1 MKLRSLPLAA
11 LLSVAAPASAANV
24 TVELLTIT
32 FVPAT
37 VTIKAGDSVIWTNT
51 TGIHNVVADDGSF
64 TSGPAKGGTWT
75 YSHTFNTPGEFTYY
89 CVVHA
94 SAATTVGMR
103 GKVIVEENGGT
114 GGNDAPGTL
123 RFSQVNYQVGE
134 GAGNATITVQRING
148 DDGAVGVTYSV
159 TAGTAAAGA
168 DFTATTGTLSW
179 ADNDDDSKTFQ
190 VAINDDGSNEANETI
205 KLALQSPTGGA
216 ALDSRKS
223 ATLTVNDDDGA
234 TDTAPAAPTALLAQ
248 TLTASEIILA
258 WTDNANNETGY
269 RIERKPLGGSF
280 AEIGTAPADATGFTD
295 PGLAEA
301 TFFTYRVRAEGSGGT
316 FSAFSNEAGEATHAT
331 PAPCVPGDSTL
342 CVNNNRFQ
350 VEVDFRTG
358 DGPGTGSAQ
367 PISSAP
373 DSGLFYSF
381 SPSNLEMLVKVLN
394 ACAFDRYWVFYAA
407 TTNVEFTLTVTDTQ
421 TGRVKVY
428 FNPLGRP
435 APPVQDTE
443 AFATCP

>member
-1 MKLRSLPLAA
+1 
-11 LLSVAAPASAANV
+11 VAIS
-24 TVELLTIT
+24 
-32 FVPAT
+32 
-37 VTIKAGDSVIWTNT
+37 
-51 TGIHNVVADDGSF
+51 
-64 TSGPAKGGTWT
+64 
-75 YSHTFNTPGEFTYY
+75 
-89 CVVHA
+89 
-94 SAATTVGMR
+94 
-103 GKVIVEENGGT
+103 
-114 GGNDAPGTL
+114 
-123 RFSQVNYQVGE
+123 
-134 GAGNATITVQRING
+134 
-148 DDGAVGVTYSV
+148 DDGA
-159 TAGTAAAGA
+159 
-168 DFTATTGTLSW
+168 
-179 ADNDDDSKTFQ
+179 
-190 VAINDDGSNEANETI
+190 NEANETI

-295 PGLAEA
+295 TGLPEA

-331 PAPCVPGDSTL
+331 VAPCVPGSSTL
-342 CVNNNRFQ
+342 CVNNGRFQ
-350 VEVDFRTG
+350 LAVGFRTG
-358 DGPGTGSAQ
+358 EGPGTGSAL
-367 PISSAP
+367 PIPTAP
-373 DSGLFYSF
+373 DSGLFYFF

-394 ACAFDRYWVFYAA
+394 ACGLNERYWVFFAA
-407 TTNVEFTLTVTDTQ
+407 TTDVELTLTVTDTQ

-435 APPVQDTE
+435 APPIQDTD
-443 AFATCP
+443 AFPTCP